1 MIDGVPEESRDLLL
15 DETRAFACLATVMK
29 DGSPQVTPVWFD
41 VADGLIR
48 VNTAEGRVKCRNMKK
63 RASVAL
69 AIADPKDPYRYLQIR
84 GRVERWTNEGARA
97 HIDRLANKYLGRQT
111 YDGPADEQRLIFFIR
126 PGAAPGL
133 G

>member
-15 DETRAFACLATVMK
+15 DETRAFAFLTTVMK

-48 VNTAEGRVKCRNMKK
+48 VNTTEGNTKCRNMKR
-63 RASVAL
+63 RAGVAL
-69 AIADPKDPYRYLQIR
+69 AIADPKDPYRYLQVR
-84 GRVERWTNEGARA
+84 GRVERWTNEGARG
-97 HIDRLANKYLGRQT
+97 HIDRLANKYLGRQS

-126 PGAAPGL
+126 PGAAPGH